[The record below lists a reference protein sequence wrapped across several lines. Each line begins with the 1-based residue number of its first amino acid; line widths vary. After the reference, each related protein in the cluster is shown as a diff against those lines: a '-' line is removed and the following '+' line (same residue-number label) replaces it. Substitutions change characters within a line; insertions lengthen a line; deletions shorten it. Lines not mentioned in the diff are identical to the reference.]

1 MTRALTLLL
10 LASIA
15 FPVVAASMSD
25 AFIDGTNFG
34 RSNNSATQANIR
46 SGAAQATVPHA
57 SPSAPAASYFGAA
70 GLGAPAS
77 ATIDAC
83 AAASLNPNAYDDQA
97 CRAMNFTQTNPAI
110 RPSFTIHPTDPL
122 MAKSRAIL
130 NDPAAIAGNIAGTY
144 SGCTTQTI
152 KSPDIYETQVCNEY
166 RTLEHYT
173 CNKILTV
180 NVVDNGLDCSY
191 GAYLTPNPRILF
203 IRPYVFVGAVCA
215 EDIKFMWI
223 YGYSECNGTDA
234 PQFRATILPSD
245 VWQVLSVSLPC
256 GGNYNLWGSCPSGKC
271 SYAVGSVYDS
281 FVCDQY
287 DYSSP
292 SCDDSSCTYPCL
304 SGHNETVYSAV
315 AGFNWQRP
323 VHTFTITDTWNDQ
336 CATYE
341 ARLP

>member
-1 MTRALTLLL
+1 MTRTLTLLL

-15 FPVVAASMSD
+15 HAAEAASMAD
-25 AFIDGTNFG
+25 AFIQGTTFG
-34 RSNNSATQANIR
+34 RSNNSATEINIR

-57 SPSAPAASYFGAA
+57 SPSAPAASYFGTA

-83 AAASLNPNAYDDQA
+83 AATSLNPNAYDDQA
-97 CRAMNFTQTNPAI
+97 CRAMNFTQTNPTI

-122 MAKSRAIL
+122 MARSRTIL

-144 SGCTTQTI
+144 SGCTTQTL

-173 CNKILTV
+173 CQKILTV
-180 NVVDNGLDCSY
+180 SVVDNGLECSY
-191 GAYLTPNPRILF
+191 GAYLTANPRIVF

-223 YGYSECNGTDA
+223 YGYAECNGTDA
-234 PQFRATILPSD
+234 SIFVPTIVPSADPQRLL
-245 VWQVLSVSLPC
+245 VNLSC
-256 GGNYNLWGSCPSGKC
+256 GGQYYLEGSCPGGNC
-271 SYAVGSVYDS
+271 SYTVGIPDGS
-281 FVCDQY
+281 FICDE
-287 DYSSP
+287 
-292 SCDDSSCTYPCL
+292 PCEDGCC
-304 SGHNETVYSAV
+304 SGHTADYPL
-315 AGFNWQRP
+315 AGFAYRRP
-323 VHTFTITDTWNDQ
+323 VHSFTITDTWVNQ
-336 CATYE
+336 CTALE